1 MTANSASKYLR
12 VVYLPSVHRHCRI
25 GIGKVPLPHKDHI
38 AQLYWIQIKQS
49 LRIGAT
55 ISLDVVAPAAGKK
68 VLKNLLCTQ
77 SR

>member
-38 AQLYWIQIKQS
+38 AQLYW
-49 LRIGAT
+49 
-55 ISLDVVAPAAGKK
+55 VP
-68 VLKNLLCTQ
+68 N
-77 SR
+77 